1 MEWRPEAMKT
11 ETLAIVAAIGIVTA
25 LIVAQRAAAGLANA
39 GGAVVDYGAGLMTGN
54 NGITAGART
63 TAYQGAGVLG
73 TLGAATDAIF
83 GGLLSQAGET
93 IGGWAYDI
101 TH

>member
-1 MEWRPEAMKT
+1 MKT
-11 ETLAIVAAIGIVTA
+11 ETVAVLAIIGVVT
-25 LIVAQRAAAGLANA
+25 LYTVTRAAAQGISNTA
-39 GGAVVDYGAGLMTGN
+39 GAVVDYGAGLVTGN

-63 TAYQGAGVLG
+63 DAYQGKGVLG
-73 TLGAATDAIF
+73 TLGAATDRAF

-93 IGGWAYDI
+93 LGGWAYDI